1 MMSDREAALKAVN
14 QTIADFGDDDPER
27 SLDIEWGNVEIRVKH
42 LETIRAALAE
52 PEWRDISTAPK
63 DGTTV
68 LLFSNK
74 NGLGWNITGY
84 GRWEGGDDIVSGWV
98 SFGMIEPGGNLG
110 LASPTHWMP
119 LPSPPKGKTP

>member
-1 MMSDREAALKAVN
+1 MSDMSDLDLIEFWLPDDDAPEAREALA
-14 QTIADFGDDDPER
+14 R
-27 SLDIEWGNVEIRVKH
+27 
-42 LETIRAALAE
+42 IRAA
-52 PEWRDISTAPK
+52 EWRDISTAPR

-110 LASPTHWMP
+110 LANPTHWMP
-119 LPSPPKGKTP
+119 LPAAPRDGRD